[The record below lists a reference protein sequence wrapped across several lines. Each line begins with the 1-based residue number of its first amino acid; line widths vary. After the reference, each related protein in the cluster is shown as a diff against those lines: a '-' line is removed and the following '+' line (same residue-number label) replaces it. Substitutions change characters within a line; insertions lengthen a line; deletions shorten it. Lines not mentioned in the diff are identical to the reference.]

1 MPYESLWTTTPR
13 DRRGLPVFLP
23 VVLAIL
29 IGFSVTYGL
38 LNKREQTTNEV
49 IDKTS
54 SQAQA
59 IAGVRN
65 LDEEFDAL
73 SLTAAGR
80 AAVAAGDAS
89 RFDVGSWNTSLNL
102 YIASRST
109 NKASALSQRF
119 CFRYFKK
126 PLKGLSWKVRVH
138 LVDGTVGA
146 ECSIR

>member
-1 MPYESLWTTTPR
+1 MPYESLWTTTR
-13 DRRGLPVFLP
+13 RHHRGLPVFLP
-23 VVLAIL
+23 VILAVL
-29 IGFSVTYGL
+29 IGFSVTHVVFD
-38 LNKREQTTNEV
+38 KREQTIDEV
-49 IDKTS
+49 VDKTP

-59 IAGVRN
+59 KADVRK
-65 LDEEFDAL
+65 LDETFDAL

-89 RFDVGSWNTSLNL
+89 RFDVGNWNTSLNL

-109 NKASALSQRF
+109 NQASALSQRF